1 MLKKNQKLNSVSGL
15 EYSIVKKIGEG
26 GQGVVYEVN
35 QGKEA
40 FALKW
45 YFEHMAT
52 ESQKS
57 IIENLITKREP
68 SKNFLWPKDLVQL
81 GNTFGYIMP
90 LRPPHYKSIV
100 DMMKRRAEP
109 SFRALCLAGVNLAGG
124 YQELHSMGYSYRD
137 ISFGNVFF
145 NPVNGDV
152 LICDNDNVSVN
163 GVDDSGVSGT
173 PRFMAPEIVT
183 GEKKPSTDTDLFSMA
198 VLLFYMFML
207 NHPLEGKKEANIK
220 CLDINAMNQL
230 YGKSPIFIWDPND
243 KSNRPVPGYHDN
255 AIIYWDIYPKY
266 IKELF
271 IDSFTD
277 GIRNPKKRIV
287 EKVWR
292 DAFIQ
297 LMDSIVYCPKCG
309 AEIFFDIDKR
319 KKGIGHI
326 CWSCQSSVAIPPIIE
341 IGEHTVMLNKD
352 TKITQHHIR
361 DDYNLDLLLHKLYKI
376 QKIPQGGEYKT

>member
-243 KSNRPVPGYHDN
+243 KSNR
-255 AIIYWDIYPKY
+255 
-266 IKELF
+266 
-271 IDSFTD
+271 
-277 GIRNPKKRIV
+277 
-287 EKVWR
+287 
-292 DAFIQ
+292 
-297 LMDSIVYCPKCG
+297 
-309 AEIFFDIDKR
+309 
-319 KKGIGHI
+319 
-326 CWSCQSSVAIPPIIE
+326 
-341 IGEHTVMLNKD
+341 
-352 TKITQHHIR
+352 
-361 DDYNLDLLLHKLYKI
+361 
-376 QKIPQGGEYKT
+376 